1 MVVVLWDGNNALS
14 FFLSLLNT
22 FHIPSK
28 MLIFWKQ
35 EKCLRGGPRYF
46 SINSLQSPRVPNVY
60 LQRDMVIK
68 WEPNICSQSEHY
80 CHIRFCIFGT
90 SEVQNKRRHHE
101 KDNNISL
108 GAVIMFDRSQRKEF
122 SWVVQYSNWEH
133 KRLHKVKGKSWL
145 NPVFWREVLQWACR
159 HYTKWFTVTHNL
171 ANTQLS
177 HLTEWSKWCP
187 TPHWPSPGKI
197 NWVDTL
203 HFTVPPLEGE
213 VIVKHRFQKRYLNNK
228 RQSATQQWHFPS
240 PMTTRQGVMWQ

>member
-35 EKCLRGGPRYF
+35 EKCLRGVQGIF
-46 SINSLQSPRVPNVY
+46 SLIHSKVHVCLMFTCSRIWWSSGNQIFVHSLNITATSAYVY
-60 LQRDMVIK
+60 L
-68 WEPNICSQSEHY
+68 EPVKSK
-80 CHIRFCIFGT
+80 IRGAT
-90 SEVQNKRRHHE
+90 MK
-101 KDNNISL
+101 KTL
-108 GAVIMFDRSQRKEF
+108 GAVIMFDRSQQKEF

-145 NPVFWREVLQWACR
+145 NPFFWREVLQWAR
-159 HYTKWFTVTHNL
+159 RYYTKWFTVTHNL

-177 HLTEWSKWCP
+177 HPTEWSKWCP

-213 VIVKHRFQKRYLNNK
+213 VIVKRRFQKRYLNNK
-228 RQSATQQWHFPS
+228 RQSAPQQWHFPS